1 MLVTFIAICGLVSAS
16 KVFFCYRRDLDIG
29 IVMPGI
35 QVMEMLDPNSILLCR
50 CVIQILTKQ

>member
-35 QVMEMLDPNSILLCR
+35 QVMEMLDPKSFFYAD
-50 CVIQILTKQ
+50 V